1 VSVPTAEAQVTFLT
15 RVQRLLD
22 EGVFV
27 STYKLALLMALL
39 DLAVERGDDSGQR

>member
-1 VSVPTAEAQVTFLT
+1 MSAPTAEAQVAFLA

-27 STYKLALLMALL
+27 PTYKLALLMALL
-39 DLAVERGDDSGQR
+39 DLAVEHGEDSGQR